1 MYNCVCRVLPVLTAT
16 CLALA
21 AEIVRRETGRPCQKL
36 TTMWWRRFKKRN
48 PTVTTKRLAGDLLEA
63 TIEKHS
69 IAPGQLWNVDEKGF
83 NPDPIPKRVVTARA
97 SKAQQQHKRSH
108 DHITANICI
117 NACGNHLPPQL
128 IYNRAQLTTR
138 LVENGP
144 PGAIY
149 CTSKTGSMD
158 RELFQSW
165 FKDLFLAS
173 TSREKTQL
181 ILMDNHSSH
190 ISVEILELARKS
202 NVVFIA
208 LPSKTTHIL
217 QPLDKTVFSAMG
229 AHHQSTSAAARLLK
243 PSHSLALSDFLPI
256 FADTFTKSVTPAN
269 IMASFKVTGVY
280 RPTDRR
286 VIPQHV
292 LAPSEVHR
300 AESGMEPLSPEE
312 EALFQRR
319 VSEGYDVPDAR
330 YDMWKAARA
339 APTQDTGFVEM
350 PLATSLV
357 TAGVISPSTASI
369 FMTPAVTPRRLPSAA
384 SQARTLTSDEFFTAL
399 IQTVHGCW
407 CEPKTC

>member
-1 MYNCVCRVLPVLTAT
+1 
-16 CLALA
+16 
-21 AEIVRRETGRPCQKL
+21 
-36 TTMWWRRFKKRN
+36 
-48 PTVTTKRLAGDLLEA
+48 
-63 TIEKHS
+63 
-69 IAPGQLWNVDEKGF
+69 
-83 NPDPIPKRVVTARA
+83 
-97 SKAQQQHKRSH
+97 
-108 DHITANICI
+108 
-117 NACGNHLPPQL
+117 
-128 IYNRAQLTTR
+128 
-138 LVENGP
+138 
-144 PGAIY
+144 
-149 CTSKTGSMD
+149 MD

-280 RPTDRR
+280 PTDRR

-399 IQTVHGCW
+399 QRVEEERQKKEDAKEANRRQREQRRSSTSSAHTSSSAAEAEAAAAVTVATAALAAQPTPTYPQTCLICGEACNDNCADCFASLHTACLEAVHPDGKCVN
-407 CEPKTC
+407 CVPDTL

>member
-1 MYNCVCRVLPVLTAT
+1 MEEAVAACNAGLSIRKASKQFGVKRSTLYDRLHGRSSRLGPAPLLAKKHEDLLVEYITSLANSGFGISRAT

-36 TTMWWRRFKKRN
+36 TTMWRRRFKKRN
-48 PTVTTKRLAGDLLEA
+48 PTVTTKRPTSLEESRARNANPAAISAFFDLLEA

-69 IAPGQLWNVDEKGF
+69 IALGQLWNVDEKGF

-97 SKAQQQHKRSH
+97 SRAQQQHKRSH

-165 FKDLFLAS
+165 FKDLFLTS

-269 IMASFKVTGVY
+269 IMAASFKVTGVY
-280 RPTDRR
+280 GLRTEGTEGTEG
-286 VIPQHV
+286 
-292 LAPSEVHR
+292 LF
-300 AESGMEPLSPEE
+300 LSMSSHHMKFI
-312 EALFQRR
+312 ALNQ
-319 VSEGYDVPDAR
+319 VCNH
-330 YDMWKAARA
+330 
-339 APTQDTGFVEM
+339 
-350 PLATSLV
+350 
-357 TAGVISPSTASI
+357 
-369 FMTPAVTPRRLPSAA
+369 SAQKRKHCSRGA
-384 SQARTLTSDEFFTAL
+384 
-399 IQTVHGCW
+399 
-407 CEPKTC
+407 